1 MGVKLGPILGNK
13 TQNEDMQEQ
22 NPEEK
27 YFDLRGSKGRL
38 EKIAWQEAS
47 WFELLVTRF

>member
-13 TQNEDMQEQ
+13 TYNESVQEQ

-27 YFDLRGSKGRL
+27 YLDLRGSKGRL
-38 EKIAWQEAS
+38 EKIAGQEAS
-47 WFELLVTRF
+47 